1 MKILL
6 WIALVAQVAII
17 GGAWAWNHVNHPM
30 GNQLTGDAVGQF
42 LAYGRLCGLF
52 AALGALLQILLI
64 GRVRW
69 IERGVGFDRLSRL
82 HHVVGFG
89 LLVCLLGHP
98 MLVLAGHAAQAGVSM
113 TAQLLDFV
121 RNWEDVGAALAALV
135 LMIMALAFS
144 VVVLFKKMRYEA
156 WYATH
161 LTLYLAIALA
171 FGHQLTVGSDFTMGV
186 GWFKGY
192 WIALYC
198 FVLLNLLWYRV
209 GRLVFL
215 FFRHR
220 FSILSVEPEV
230 EGVTSVRFGGRRL
243 DAFPIEPGQFMIVR
257 FLARG
262 FWWEAHPFSLSS
274 EPDGKTLRQTI
285 KALGDFTRRV
295 PQLRPGTRVLVD
307 GPHGGFTARRCS
319 NSRILLIAGGI
330 GITPI
335 RTLAA
340 QMAREGRDVILLYAN
355 RNRAT
360 LAFEKEFAAI
370 AAAAPCI
377 KVIPVLSHEPEWPG
391 ERGFVDGERIL
402 RLVPDVKDRDVFL
415 CGPPVMMKMVRKAL
429 TELGVP
435 HAHTHSERFAL

>member
-1 MKILL
+1 MKLLL
-6 WIALVAQVAII
+6 WIALAAQVVII
-17 GGAWAWNHVNHPM
+17 GGAWAWNHVHHPM
-30 GNQLTGDAVGQF
+30 GNQLAGEAVGQF
-42 LAYGRLCGLF
+42 LSYGRLCGLF
-52 AALGALLQILLI
+52 AAFGALLQILLI

-82 HHVVGFG
+82 HHVIGFA
-89 LLVCLLGHP
+89 LLASLLGHP
-98 MLVLAGHAAQAGVSM
+98 LLLLAGHAAQAGVSI

-121 RNWEDVGAALAALV
+121 RSWDDVGAALAAL
-135 LMIMALAFS
+135 LMMLAALAFS
-144 VVVLFKKMRYEA
+144 AVVLLRRLRYEV

-161 LTLYLAIALA
+161 LTLYLAVALA

-198 FVLLNLLWYRV
+198 FVLINLLWHRV

-215 FFRHR
+215 FIRHR

-230 EGVTSVRFGGRRL
+230 EGVTSVRLGGRRMDTL
-243 DAFPIEPGQFMIVR
+243 PIQPGQFMIVR

-262 FWWEAHPFSLSS
+262 FRWEAHPFSLSGD
-274 EPDGKTLRQTI
+274 PDGKTLRLSI

-295 PQLRPGTRVLVD
+295 PQLRLGTRVIVD
-307 GPHGGFTARRCS
+307 GPHGGFTARHCA
-319 NSRILLIAGGI
+319 NPKVLLVAGGI

-335 RTLAA
+335 RALAG
-340 QMAREGRDVILLYAN
+340 QMAREGRDAILLYAN

-360 LAFEKEFAAI
+360 LVFEKEFAAI
-370 AAAAPCI
+370 TAAAPRL
-377 KVIPVLSHEPEWPG
+377 KVTPVLSHEPEWPG
-391 ERGFVDGERIL
+391 ERGVVDRERIG

-415 CGPPVMMKMVRKAL
+415 CGPPPMMKMVWKAL
-429 TELGVP
+429 VELGVP
-435 HAHTHSERFAL
+435 RGRIHWERFAL